1 MNVDAT
7 WIRGKSSIVVLA
19 RNYQDK
25 VFGLWFENLEC
36 SSLLA
41 AELLAIKKACTVS
54 STFPNKDIQ
63 IESDCKVVVE
73 SLLSICVCLWKASI
87 TFLIVKSL
95 LDSME
100 RVDLLWCPRDCNQ
113 SAHKATKWVENVV
126 KVGNGFLMDVPP
138 NVDIFIMNDAFA
150 FLNE

>member
-73 SLLSICVCLWKASI
+73 SLLGICVCPWKAL
-87 TFLIVKSL
+87 TKFLIVKCL
-95 LDSME
+95 LNSME
-100 RVDLLWCPRDCNQ
+100 RVDFLWCPRDYKE
-113 SAHKATKWVENVV
+113 SVHKTTKWMENVV
-126 KVGNGFLMDVPP
+126 KVGNGFLTNVPP
-138 NVDIFIMNDAFA
+138 NVDVFIMNDAFDS
-150 FLNE
+150 LNE